1 MKKHIASCA
10 IIGFTGKRCGTKFV
24 ASHEDAEKIRG
35 NPWFRFRNAECEA
48 LHEEWLRLRD
58 WEKKGSRHG

>member
-1 MKKHIASCA
+1 MKSRK
-10 IIGFTGKRCGTKFV
+10 
-24 ASHEDAEKIRG
+24 KI
-35 NPWFRFRNAECEA
+35 NEMIDRFLAECEA